1 MCTRGGGWVRASH
14 GARATLLILLT
25 MDACFSCDE
34 TTETGTDRVHV
45 DFLVEVPRKI
55 WLDAGVCARAAV
67 PNTLRAVFDK
77 HPKFLNQLANK
88 CVVLWPND
96 ADTCIEVQRVVSP
109 SAREGEGESEAR
121 QTTRVSLRVVD
132 LLAHLETLP
141 F

>member
-1 MCTRGGGWVRASH
+1 MLREVMAGSARRTGRGPHFLNLR
-14 GARATLLILLT
+14 T

-34 TTETGTDRVHV
+34 ATGTGTDLVHV
-45 DFLVEVPRKI
+45 DFLVEEPRKI

-67 PNTLRAVFDK
+67 PNTLRAVFEK

-96 ADTCIEVQRVVSP
+96 ADTCIEVQRVLSP
-109 SAREGEGESEAR
+109 SAREGEGEAR

>member
-1 MCTRGGGWVRASH
+1 
-14 GARATLLILLT
+14 
-25 MDACFSCDE
+25 MDACFSDN
-34 TTETGTDRVHV
+34 TAPGTDNGEVHV
-45 DFLVEVPRKI
+45 DFLVDEPRKI

-67 PNTLRAVFDK
+67 PNTLRAVFEK

-96 ADTCIEVQRVVSP
+96 TNTCIEVQRVVSRATAAARGGRDDDDDD
-109 SAREGEGESEAR
+109 ARE
-121 QTTRVSLRVVD
+121 TTRVSVRVVD

>member
-1 MCTRGGGWVRASH
+1 
-14 GARATLLILLT
+14 
-25 MDACFSCDE
+25 MDACFSGDE
-34 TTETGTDRVHV
+34 ATGTGTDRVHV
-45 DFLVEVPRKI
+45 DFLVEEPRKI

-67 PNTLRAVFDK
+67 PNTLRTVFDK

-88 CVVLWPND
+88 CVVLWSND
-96 ADTCIEVQRVVSP
+96 TEDTCIEVQRVVSP
-109 SAREGEGESEAR
+109 SAREGDGEGDGEDEGEAR